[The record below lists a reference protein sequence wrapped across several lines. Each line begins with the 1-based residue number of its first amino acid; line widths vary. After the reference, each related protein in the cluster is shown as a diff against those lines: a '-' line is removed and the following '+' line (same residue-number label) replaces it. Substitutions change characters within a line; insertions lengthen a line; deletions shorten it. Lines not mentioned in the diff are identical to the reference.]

1 MYDIDGFLF
10 ATHYWIDKS
19 QTFELV
25 FILDR
30 ARYTICSENEVCF
43 RSPYCGEVKSLNE
56 S

>member
-1 MYDIDGFLF
+1 MASYLRHITEL
-10 ATHYWIDKS
+10 T
-19 QTFELV
+19 ELV